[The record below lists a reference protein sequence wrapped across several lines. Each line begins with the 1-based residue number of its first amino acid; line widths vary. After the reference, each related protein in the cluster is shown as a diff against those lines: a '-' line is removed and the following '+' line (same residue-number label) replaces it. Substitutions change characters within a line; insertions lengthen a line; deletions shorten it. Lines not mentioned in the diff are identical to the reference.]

1 MYKICQTESSTK
13 RQRELEKGLL
23 QMLQTRRY
31 EEITVSDLCAHMQIP
46 RKTFYRYFSNK
57 DGAFY
62 ALLDHMLAD
71 FFEKPVPG
79 KGARGTAIGDLDAF
93 FSFWYEN
100 RDFLDALQRSGVSG
114 ILVERANT
122 FALREGYLPKQFKAV
137 SSRVQGLA
145 LTFAVC
151 GLMSMVLRWHHEGFH
166 LTPEEMT
173 KLAVDL
179 ITKPLIGRQ

>member
-1 MYKICQTESSTK
+1 MYKICQTERSIK

-23 QMLQTRRY
+23 QLMQIRRY
-31 EEITVSDLCAHMQIP
+31 EEITVSELCAHLQIP
-46 RKTFYRYFSNK
+46 RKTFYRYFSDK

-62 ALLDHMLAD
+62 ALLDHMLED
-71 FFEKPVPG
+71 FFEKPLSEEKV
-79 KGARGTAIGDLDAF
+79 RGTAIGDLDLF

-100 RDFLDALQRSGVSG
+100 RAFLDALQRSGLSG

-122 FALREGYLPKQFKAV
+122 FALREGYLPKQFK
-137 SSRVQGLA
+137 SIPTQIQGLA

-151 GLMSMVLRWHHEGFH
+151 GLMSMVLRWHHEDFL

-173 KLAVDL
+173 KLAVNLL
-179 ITKPLIGRQ
+179 INPLIRR